1 MTRLAVDRPL
11 CLLDSATL
19 SLAPDIVWDGA
30 RLHDVASG
38 STYPVNPAGRY
49 VIERLDAH
57 VSIGS
62 MANEL
67 AERFKIEPATARADL
82 RAFVFDLHVHQLV
95 SIRQSYIREFP
106 ARVRNTWFVLRD
118 LIGAGSAVRFA
129 YPNRRYPVDGWRI
142 VFGALEAHQPTIC
155 YGLVG
160 ALAAA
165 LIVALPGTLRGQA
178 PPINISLYA
187 GLLVLTYV
195 VLLIA
200 SSWLHEFVHWWAAR
214 RLGLR
219 LKSVFVRMHVVGV
232 THVGGDPI
240 KSAYVS
246 AAGPALTM
254 LVLTLLAVVLWNAP
268 MIPVSGRLQL
278 AWLLLAVA
286 LQHLSGL
293 TPLTADGRL
302 AVAALGLLAR
312 SRMANR

>member
-1 MTRLAVDRPL
+1 MATDRPL

-30 RLHDVASG
+30 RLNDVASG
-38 STYPVNPAGRY
+38 STYPVNPVGQY

-62 MANEL
+62 LANEL
-67 AERFKIEPATARADL
+67 AQRFKIEPATASADL
-82 RAFVFDLHVHQLV
+82 RAFAFDLHVHQLV
-95 SIRQSYIREFP
+95 SIRQSYIREFL
-106 ARVRNTWFVLRD
+106 ARVRNTWFVLHD
-118 LIGAGSAVRFA
+118 LIGAGSVVRFA

-142 VFGALEAHQPTIC
+142 VFGSLEAHQPTIC

-165 LIVALPGTLRGQA
+165 LVVALPGTLRGQA
-178 PPINISLYA
+178 PPTNISLYA
-187 GLLVLTYV
+187 GRLVLTYV
-195 VLLIA
+195 AVLIA

-232 THVGGDPI
+232 THEGGDPL

-246 AAGPALTM
+246 AAGPAVTV
-254 LVLTLLAVVLWNAP
+254 LVLILLAAALWNAP
-268 MIPVSGRLQL
+268 MIPVSGRLEL

-302 AVAALGLLAR
+302 AVAAMGLLAR